1 MRKRYQEE
9 ALPGGSVTK
18 RKCHHVLGRL
28 HRERRMVQVD
38 IVGQVEV
45 GAARK
50 VFDLSLTE
58 LGPYSLDFTRSGRY
72 MAIAGRAGHLA
83 LMEWQKG
90 RLISEVQVGAVCAH
104 LDALRRSGWLLEKQE
119 CS

>member
-1 MRKRYQEE
+1 
-9 ALPGGSVTK
+9 
-18 RKCHHVLGRL
+18 
-28 HRERRMVQVD
+28 MVQVD

-50 VFDLSLTE
+50 VFDLSMTE
-58 LGPYSLDFTRSGRY
+58 LGPYTLDFTRSGRY

-90 RLISEVQVGAVCAH
+90 RLISEVQVDRSLCSSWHIAQTWLRSWHSWSSCQTSCCLCAGRFFFFSQIGDSVSH
-104 LDALRRSGWLLEKQE
+104 WCMAR
-119 CS
+119 